1 MSKKIIYGVAGLLLL
16 FLLWRIVNLFL
27 AADEKQSA
35 RGGQPAV
42 AVEVD
47 SVYTGHLIQNRQLT
61 GTILPQYKY
70 VISPKVSGRI
80 IEISKRIGDW
90 VKEGELIARIDDA
103 EYRQSV
109 IEAEANLKISQAGLA
124 EAATNY
130 KLVGQE
136 LERVRSLQAKG
147 ISSTAELDAAL
158 SNFTAQKS
166 RFELAEAQVDQRK
179 SALKSAQIRLSY
191 SVLRASKPG
200 YIGERFVDEGA
211 LLAPNAAVVS
221 ILGMDSVIVSTSII
235 ERDYGSIRVGQP
247 AEIKIDAYE
256 QNHFFGSVARIAPML
271 QETSRVAQMEVEVAN
286 DSLLLKPGMFA
297 RVIVRVAEKNQA
309 QYVDSRALVRKTGTL
324 GVFVV
329 DTTEQVARFVPVT
342 TGISS
347 NEYTEVVSPILHGM
361 VVTLGQHL
369 LDDGSPV
376 IISLSMGSK
385 MDDQL

>member
-1 MSKKIIYGVAGLLLL
+1 MSKKIIYGIAGLFLV
-16 FLLWRIVNLFL
+16 FLLWRIANLFL
-27 AADEKQSA
+27 AADENQSA
-35 RGGQPAV
+35 RGAQPAV

-90 VKEGELIARIDDA
+90 VIEGELIARIDDA

-221 ILGMDSVIVSTSII
+221 VLGMDSVIVSTSII
-235 ERDYGSIRVGQP
+235 ERDYGSIKVGQP

-256 QNHFFGSVARIAPML
+256 QNRFFGSVARIAPML

-297 RVIVRVAEKNQA
+297 RVIVRIAEKDQA
-309 QYVDSRALVRKTGTL
+309 QYVASRALVRKTGIL

-329 DTTEQVARFVPVT
+329 DGTEQIARFVPVT
-342 TGISS
+342 TGIAS
-347 NEYTEVVSPILHGM
+347 NEYTEVVSPILNGV

-376 IISLSMGSK
+376 IISLPTGST
-385 MDDQL
+385 MDDPL